1 MSARDSIS
9 MSIPASPP
17 PPASILSYSQFMH
30 QHTKRQMEAAS
41 RSSHRRGGSSRHS
54 QEVPTM
60 PNGTSQESASSPGS
74 VDYHD

>member
-54 QEVPTM
+54 QEVLTM